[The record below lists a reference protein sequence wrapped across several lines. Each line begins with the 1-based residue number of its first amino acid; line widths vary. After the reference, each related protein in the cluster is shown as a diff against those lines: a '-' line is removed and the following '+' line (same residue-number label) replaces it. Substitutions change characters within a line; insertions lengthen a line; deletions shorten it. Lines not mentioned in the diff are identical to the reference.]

1 MIWRWF
7 WREWRSPSLLIVWL
21 ALTLAVAC
29 VLALGSISD
38 RMEKGLSQQ
47 SRDFIAAD
55 RVLRSAHPIT
65 EAWLQ
70 DAEKQGLKVSRQ
82 LSFMTMTFAG
92 SVDDNT
98 PPQLADVKAT
108 DVAYPLY
115 GDLQTQPPGIKP
127 EPGTVL
133 AAPRLMALLNIK
145 VGDNLEVGDAT
156 FKVAGEIIQE
166 PDSGFNPFQTAP
178 RLIMNLADVPKT
190 GAVQPGSRL
199 TYRYMFAG
207 SPESIATY
215 GEAIKGLL
223 KPDQRWYGMEDS
235 EGALGKSLQRSQQFL
250 LLSALL
256 TLMLSIAAV
265 AVAMGHYC
273 RSRYDLVAV
282 LKTLGAGRRSLQ
294 KLIIGQWVAVLLL
307 AAVSGSIIG
316 LGFEALLMKMLA
328 PVLPAALPPSGIW
341 PWIWSMGSLV
351 VISLLVGARP
361 YKQLLATQP
370 LRVLRNDVVANVW
383 PLRWF
388 IPVMLVIIVSL
399 LAALVGGSTLLW
411 SLLAGVVVLSL
422 LLGAIGWG
430 SLLLLRRLTVRSLS
444 LRLAINRLV
453 RQPWVTLSQLAAFSM
468 SFMLLALLLVLRGDL
483 LSRWEQQLPPDS
495 PNYFLLNITKDQ
507 IPQVT
512 DFLRQH
518 HAEPE
523 QFYPIVRVRL
533 THINQQVA
541 TDIIKP
547 DDAAGEAVNRELN
560 LTWMDG
566 LPDHNPLVAGDGP
579 PKAGEVSIDEG
590 LAGRMGVK
598 LGDSVTFSGDTQEFS
613 AKVTS
618 LRKVDW
624 DSLRP
629 NFYFIFPPGALDAQP
644 QSWLTSFRYQGDG
657 QAITQLNRQFPTLS
671 LLDIGSIL
679 KQVGQVL
686 QQVSRALEVMVILVM
701 LCGGLLLL
709 AQIQVGM
716 RQRRQELIVYRTLG
730 ASKKLLR
737 GTLWCEFAVLG
748 LVAGIAAAVGAEAA
762 LWLLTRK
769 VFDFPWEPNIVLWW
783 SVPLVSAVLLSLC
796 GGWMGVRLL
805 RGRALFKA
813 YGG

>member
-7 WREWRSPSLLIVWL
+7 WREWRQPSLLIVWL
-21 ALTLAVAC
+21 ALTLAVSC

-55 RVLRSAHPIT
+55 RVLRSARPIT
-65 EAWLQ
+65 EAWLE
-70 DAEKQGLKVSRQ
+70 DASKQGLKVSRQ

-92 SVDDNT
+92 DT
-98 PPQLADVKAT
+98 PQLADVKAT
-108 DVAYPLY
+108 DQAYPLY
-115 GDLQTQPPGIKP
+115 GDLQTQPPGVKP

-133 AAPRLMALLNIK
+133 AAPRLMALLNVK

-156 FKVAGEIIQE
+156 LKIAGEVIQE

-178 RLIMNLADVPKT
+178 RVIMNLDDVPKT
-190 GAVQPGSRL
+190 GAIQPGSRV

-207 SPESIATY
+207 SPENIKTY
-215 GEAIKGLL
+215 GDAIQGLL
-223 KPDQRWYGMEDS
+223 KPDQGWYGMEDS

-282 LKTLGAGRRSLQ
+282 LKTLGAGKTALQ
-294 KLIIGQWVAVLLL
+294 KLIIGQWVSVLLL
-307 AAVSGSIIG
+307 AAVCGSVIG
-316 LGFEALLMKMLA
+316 LLFEALLMKMLA

-341 PWIWSMGSLV
+341 PWVWSMGSLV

-388 IPVMLVIIVSL
+388 IPVMLVIVVGL

-411 SLLAGVVVLSL
+411 SLLAGVMVLSL

-430 SLLLLRRLTVRSLS
+430 SLLLLRRITVGKLP

-483 LSRWEQQLPPDS
+483 LDRWEQQLPPDS

-507 IPQVT
+507 VPQVT

-518 HAEPE
+518 QTEPE
-523 QFYPIVRVRL
+523 TFYPIVRVRL
-533 THINQQVA
+533 TKINQHIA

-560 LTWMDG
+560 LTWMQG
-566 LPDHNPLVAGDGP
+566 LPDHNPLVAGNGP
-579 PKAGEVSIDEG
+579 PQAGEVSIDDG
-590 LAGRMGVK
+590 LAGRLGVK
-598 LGDSVTFSGDTQEFS
+598 IGDTLTFSGDTQEFS
-613 AKVTS
+613 AKISS

-629 NFYFIFPPGALDAQP
+629 NFYFIFPSGALDAQP
-644 QSWLTSFRYQGDG
+644 QSWLTSFRYHGDG
-657 QAITQLNRQFPTLS
+657 KTITQLNRQFPTLS
-671 LLDIGSIL
+671 LLDIGTML

-737 GTLWCEFAVLG
+737 STLWCEFAVLG
-748 LVAGIAAAVGAEAA
+748 LVAGIAAAVGAEAS
-762 LWLLTRK
+762 LWILQRK
-769 VFDFPWEPNIVLWW
+769 VFDFPWEPNLVLWW
-783 SVPLVSAVLLSLC
+783 SVPLVSALLLSLC

-805 RGRALFKA
+805 QGRALFKA